1 MVPIRLS
8 NESLIWILFPSC
20 DLNRE
25 NKTALLPDA
34 LDELDA
40 FQQPQGLVVY
50 SLRRVRRVECVEY
63 VGLIC
68 KLLPPYSAFACRIP
82 HCICLE
88 IFLGFDK
95 GPSWTAPLLPKLS
108 ATGSRVA
115 ICGDLRPQ

>member
-50 SLRRVRRVECVEY
+50 SLRRVRRVRRVDLQI
-63 VGLIC
+63 VT
-68 KLLPPYSAFACRIP
+68 PYSAFACRIP
-82 HCICLE
+82 HCICPE
-88 IFLGFDK
+88 FFQIFYK
-95 GPSWTAPLLPKLS
+95 A
-108 ATGSRVA
+108 
-115 ICGDLRPQ
+115 